1 MRECVI
7 IEPYWAPWDLTG
19 SLATWQYV
27 LVDDYDDH
35 DGKDD
40 FHEEVGGKFS

>member
-27 LVDDYDDH
+27 LVDDYDDCY
-35 DGKDD
+35 GKDD
-40 FHEEVGGKFS
+40 LHEEVGGKFS